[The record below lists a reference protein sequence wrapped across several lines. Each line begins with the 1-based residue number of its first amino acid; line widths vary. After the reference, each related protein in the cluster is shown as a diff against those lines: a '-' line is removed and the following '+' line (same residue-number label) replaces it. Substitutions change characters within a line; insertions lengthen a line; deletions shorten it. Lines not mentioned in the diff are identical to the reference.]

1 MRKEL
6 PAANALSMMIFGLT
20 MTAGPLL
27 AGVLVAWIGFAW
39 TYTIDVVSFAFVFW
53 ALLKLPPMPPGKHA
67 SPAGLR
73 SVVEGFRPAPGPT
86 SA

>member
-1 MRKEL
+1 
-6 PAANALSMMIFGLT
+6 

-39 TYTIDVVSFAFVFW
+39 TYTIDVVSFAFW
-53 ALLKLPPMPPGKHA
+53 ALLKLPPMPPGNMPVRPGCVPWWRVSA
-67 SPAGLR
+67 S
-73 SVVEGFRPAPGPT
+73 SAPGPT